1 MSFLQN
7 CKTFRKLMTNDCIMV
22 PGAFNG
28 MSARIAAENG
38 KHTFHNNN
46 DILLQYSHSRFDY
59 IRNIKA
65 IVGLNL
71 PKLLTINRFQISLH
85 FWCCCHCLNWCS

>member
-1 MSFLQN
+1 MAFLNN

-38 KHTFHNNN
+38 NNYELYQL
-46 DILLQYSHSRFDY
+46 ILSVFKKKTS
-59 IRNIKA
+59 K
-65 IVGLNL
+65 
-71 PKLLTINRFQISLH
+71 S
-85 FWCCCHCLNWCS
+85 